1 MPSWTKLPCQ
11 YSSLTQLC
19 NGPTWAIKTGD
30 IGFYV
35 KISDSGAFL
44 FEHTV
49 IVGRPNTTL
58 IHSNKMLGVYR
69 SNFNPH
75 RKAVF
80 FRFKG
85 DPLTA
90 EGASDI
96 AHNWSRGYREPGDKN
111 FEETTEQRVGFSDA
125 PWKGFRLAVASL
137 GSCAFGSGARGRLE
151 KYQGRT
157 HLAPTNVVCSEMVIL
172 AYQLFVIEEDESKG
186 FIKLDGKHSIPE
198 NLAVY
203 LYESPHWE
211 LVGRGG

>member
-1 MPSWTKLPCQ
+1 MPSWTKLPYQ

-19 NGPTWAIKTGD
+19 NGPTWGIKSGD

-35 KISDSGAFL
+35 NISDDDAFL
-44 FEHTV
+44 FVHTV
-49 IVGRPNTTL
+49 LVGRVNTTL
-58 IHSNKMLGVYR
+58 IHANKALGVYT

-75 RKAVF
+75 KKAVF

-90 EGASDI
+90 MGACDI
-96 AHNWSRGYREPGDKN
+96 ANNWSRGYRPPGDKD
-111 FEETTEQRVGFSDA
+111 FEEKTEQRVGFSDA
-125 PWKGFRLAVASL
+125 PWKGYRLAVAEL
-137 GSCAFGSGARGRLE
+137 GSCTFGSGARRRLE
-151 KYQGRT
+151 KYQGRAQ
-157 HLAPTNVVCSEMVIL
+157 LAPTNVICSEMAIL

-186 FIKLDGKHSIPE
+186 FIKLDAKHSIPE

-203 LYESPHWE
+203 LSASPYWD